1 VTEGTF
7 DAQVRQDGAVATLD
21 LRGEINRG
29 ADDRMT
35 SAYDEAAKTGVATIL
50 LNFSSVGYIN
60 STGIAVIVAMMGRA
74 RKDGRN
80 VSAYGLTD
88 HYKELF
94 DITRLSDFMHIYDDE
109 STALAGVGAG
119 SNA

>member
-1 VTEGTF
+1 MTEGTF

-21 LRGEINRG
+21 LSGEINRG
-29 ADDRMT
+29 ADEKMT
-35 SAYDEAAKTGVATIL
+35 SAYDRAAQSGVATIL
-50 LNFSSVGYIN
+50 LNFSHVGYIN

-74 RKDGRN
+74 RKDGRS
-80 VSAYGLTD
+80 VSAFGLTE

-109 STALAGVGAG
+109 STALAGAA
-119 SNA
+119 SA